1 MFRTEET
8 RDRIDLDMKLCEAMV
23 TTMSTYL
30 DSTAVY
36 YPLATAAMPKLTLG
50 SFLMRFNRLQAI
62 QENLPELDQNLLEQV
77 TFEFEQTI
85 NSRLARVEQKGH
97 KEAEIRLR
105 QWQRQIEDLKETP
118 ESDIPYYAT
127 TVENRV
133 MLAELLAFL
142 QQAPYRLDN
151 TLLAKTAVAD
161 QALNPIWN
169 NGEFVWPQVWQP
181 AYPQDTYWWLYGTP
195 TGS

>member
-1 MFRTEET
+1 MLRTEET
-8 RDRIDLDMKLCEAMV
+8 HDRIDLDMKLCEAMA

-36 YPLATAAMPKLTLG
+36 YPLATSATPKLTLG

-62 QENLPELDQNLLEQV
+62 QDKLSEFDKEQLEQII
-77 TFEFEQTI
+77 FKFEQTI
-85 NSRLARVEQKGH
+85 NGRLVRVEQKGH
-97 KEAEIRLR
+97 AEAEIRLR
-105 QWQRQIEDLKETP
+105 QWQRQIEELKETP

-133 MLAELLAFL
+133 MLAQLLAFL

-151 TLLAKTAVAD
+151 PLLTETAVAD
-161 QALNPIWN
+161 QELSNIWK
-169 NGEFVWPQVWQP
+169 NGEFIWPPVWQP

-195 TGS
+195 TTS